1 MKEAGLTPDQIE
13 ITRKKFGETVYTRSM
28 RGLVGRTITE
38 EEIKQLKEAGVT
50 DEQIEV
56 VRELFEIS
64 PWPRIAIPAFAELMR
79 PELTEAQIL
88 P

>member
-1 MKEAGLTPDQIE
+1 MGKPSTPE
-13 ITRKKFGETVYTRSM
+13 LYVVW
-28 RGLVGRTITE
+28 RGREITE

-64 PWPRIAIPAFAELMR
+64 PWPRIAIPALADLMR

-88 P
+88 DPD